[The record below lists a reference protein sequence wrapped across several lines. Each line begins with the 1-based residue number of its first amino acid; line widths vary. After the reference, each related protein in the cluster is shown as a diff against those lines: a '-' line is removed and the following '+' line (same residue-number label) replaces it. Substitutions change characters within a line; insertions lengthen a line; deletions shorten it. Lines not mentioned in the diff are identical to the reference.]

1 MNVCFRSVMLIWV
14 IGASAIGLAA
24 CANQAADS
32 SALPPPPTDSGYTT
46 SAPMPATAGSMV
58 PVVYE
63 PNAPM
68 TASPAS
74 YGSLA
79 GQAAVAAP
87 ASPPAPSQSADPWPR
102 DVTLSNADALI
113 YQPQIESW
121 TGNQMQWRVAV
132 ALRPTGAKAETFG
145 VLWGSART
153 EVDRSTR
160 TVSLEDVSVSQIKFP
175 TLPDNGATYLGGL
188 RQALHG
194 ALATI
199 ALDSV
204 EASLA
209 ASKTVK
215 PNGHAVRNEPPKVIV
230 AYGPALLIP
239 IEGQPV
245 VKAMSDARFERV
257 INTQALIARR
267 RSGDTWFLKIYDG
280 WLSSTSLTGP
290 WTQAGLIPWGL
301 EDASQ
306 SLIKA
311 GSVDPLNGA
320 GATPKPTLASGVPAI
335 HVTEAPTEL
344 IVFKGQPNLVPITGT
359 PLLWATN
366 SATDV
371 LVDTTNNAY
380 FVLLSGRWYRAA
392 GLTGPWT
399 FVASNALPPSFRQI
413 PAKGSPASIVL
424 ASVAGTPQAQ
434 EAVIANSIPQTASVA
449 RIGGPTFTPVFD
461 GAPVWQPVT
470 GTPLSYATNAQIPVI
485 QMNPASY
492 YAVQAGVWFSAP
504 AVTGPWVVATIVPEV
519 IYTIPVA
526 SPLHYVTYVR
536 VYGYKDDVVYV
547 GYTPGYMGTVVDV
560 GGTVVYGT
568 GYTYS
573 PWIGTVWY
581 GAPVT
586 WGVAAVPVYNPYVG
600 FTYGF
605 GLGLA
610 TAAWAEP
617 YWGGAYYHP
626 GYYGYPCCGS
636 ASANVYRNWGTGV
649 SSGTRTWYNNA
660 GGSFGTV
667 ASGSY
672 ATGRGTTGTY
682 NAQRSW
688 NPYTGQGSQG
698 YNRTFNTAS
707 GTTGSVNRNET
718 YNAQTGQRSYGS
730 NVEATGAGG
739 SSIDRNVSATAGPQ
753 GVDRNASTTT
763 YNANTGQTKTWSDG
777 TPQNTHVAGSDGNV
791 YRSDGSG
798 GWQQHST
805 SGWGSASGNTAASQ
819 EQQARSAAADRTNS
833 YGGGGWDRSGGGS
846 DSWGSRYGGG
856 GGDSWAG
863 RSGGGAGGS
872 GSWGSRYSGG
882 SYGDRFGGGGFRG
895 GGRR

>member
-1 MNVCFRSVMLIWV
+1 MKVCFRMLMLTWV
-14 IGASAIGLAA
+14 IGAGLLGLAA
-24 CANQAADS
+24 CANQGADAS
-32 SALPPPPTDSGYTT
+32 TLPPPMDASYATPAATPT
-46 SAPMPATAGSMV
+46 TAGTMV

-63 PNAPM
+63 PNASM
-68 TASPAS
+68 TASTANYS
-74 YGSLA
+74 SLA

-87 ASPPAPSQSADPWPR
+87 TSPPTAPRSADPWPR
-102 DVTLSNADALI
+102 DVTVSDADALI

-121 TGNQMQWRVAV
+121 TGNQMAWRVAV
-132 ALRPTGAKAETFG
+132 ALRPAGAKAETFG

-175 TLPDNGATYLGGL
+175 TLPDNGAAYLAGL

-209 ASKTVK
+209 ASQSVK

-245 VKAMSDARFERV
+245 VRAMSDARFERV

-267 RSGDTWFLKIYDG
+267 RFGDTWFLKLYDG
-280 WLSSTSLTGP
+280 WVSSTSLAGP
-290 WTQAGLIPWGL
+290 WTQAGFVPWGL
-301 EDASQ
+301 EDASK

-311 GSVDPLNGA
+311 GTVDALNGT
-320 GATPKPTLASGVPAI
+320 GATPKPTLANGVPAI
-335 HVTEAPTEL
+335 HVTEVPTEL

-380 FVLLSGRWYRAA
+380 YVLLSGRWYRAA
-392 GLTGPWT
+392 GLAGPWS
-399 FVASNALPPSFRQI
+399 FIASNALPASFKQI

-449 RIGGPTFTPVFD
+449 RAGGPIFAPEFD

-470 GTPLSYATNAQIPVI
+470 STSLFYAANARIPVI
-485 QMNPASY
+485 QVNPSSY

-504 AVTGPWVVATIVPEV
+504 VVTGPWVVATTVPEV

-536 VYGYKDDVVYV
+536 VYGYKDDLVYV

-568 GYTYS
+568 GYSYS

-586 WGVAAVPVYNPYVG
+586 WGVAAAPVYNPYVG

-605 GLGLA
+605 GIGLA

-660 GGSFGTV
+660 GGSFGTA

-672 ATGRGTTGTY
+672 ATDRGTTGTY

-698 YNRTFNTAS
+698 YNRTVNTAS

-718 YNAQTGQRSYGS
+718 YNAQTGQRGYGS

-753 GVDRNASTTT
+753 GVDRSASTTT

-805 SGWGSASGNTAASQ
+805 SGWGSASGNSAWASQ
-819 EQQARSAAADRTNS
+819 EQQARSTAADRTNS
-833 YGGGGWDRSGGGS
+833 YGGGGWDRSGSGS
-846 DSWGSRYGGG
+846 DSSRYGGG
-856 GGDSWAG
+856 DSWG
-863 RSGGGAGGS
+863 NRFGGSAGGS
-872 GSWGSRYSGG
+872 GSWDNRFGGG
-882 SYGDRFGGGGFRG
+882 SYSGRFGGGGFRG

>member
-1 MNVCFRSVMLIWV
+1 MV
-14 IGASAIGLAA
+14 AAIG
-24 CANQAADS
+24 S
-32 SALPPPPTDSGYTT
+32 
-46 SAPMPATAGSMV
+46 
-58 PVVYE
+58 
-63 PNAPM
+63 NA
-68 TASPAS
+68 S
-74 YGSLA
+74 
-79 GQAAVAAP
+79 AP
-87 ASPPAPSQSADPWPR
+87 ASPAATSALAGQTVTAPASPAAATTPPQSADPWPR

-121 TGNQMQWRVAV
+121 TGNQMNWRVAV
-132 ALRPTGAKAETFG
+132 ALRPSGEKNETFG
-145 VLWGSART
+145 VLWGGART
-153 EVDRSTR
+153 DVDRSTR
-160 TVSLEDVSVSQIKFP
+160 TVTLEDVSVSQIKFP
-175 TLPDNGATYLGGL
+175 TLPDNGAAYLAGL

-194 ALATI
+194 ALATM

-209 ASKTVK
+209 ASQTVK
-215 PNGHAVRNEPPKVIV
+215 PTGHAVRNDPPNVIV

-239 IEGQPV
+239 IEGKPV

-267 RSGDTWFLKIYDG
+267 RSTDTWFLKVYDG
-280 WLSSTSLTGP
+280 WMSSTSLAGP
-290 WTQAGLIPWGL
+290 WSQAGFVPWGL
-301 EDASQ
+301 ADAAKG
-306 SLIKA
+306 LIKA
-311 GSVDPLNGA
+311 GTVDPLDGA
-320 GATPKPTLASGVPAI
+320 GATPKPSLANAVPAI
-335 HVTEAPTEL
+335 HVTETPTEL
-344 IVFKGQPNLVPITGT
+344 VVFKGQPNLVPITGT

-380 FVLLSGRWYRAA
+380 YVLLAGRWYRAP
-392 GLTGPWT
+392 GLGGPWT

-449 RIGGPTFTPVFD
+449 RAGGPTFTPVFD
-461 GAPVWQPVT
+461 GAPAWQPVA
-470 GTPLSYATNAQIPVI
+470 GTPLAYAANAKIPVI
-485 QMNPASY
+485 QVNPSSF
-492 YAVQAGVWFSAP
+492 YAVQAGVWFTAP
-504 AVTGPWVVATIVPEV
+504 AVTGPWTVATAVPEV

-536 VYGYKDDVVYV
+536 VYGYTDTVVYV

-568 GYTYS
+568 GYVYS
-573 PWIGTVWY
+573 PWIGNVWY

-586 WGVAAVPVYNPYVG
+586 WGVAAAPVYNPYVG

-605 GLGLA
+605 GIGLA

-660 GGSFGTV
+660 GGSIGTT
-667 ASGSY
+667 ATGSY
-672 ATGRGTTGTY
+672 STDRGTSGTY
-682 NAQRSW
+682 NAQRSY

-698 YNRTFNTAS
+698 YNRTINTAS
-707 GTTGSVNRNET
+707 GATGSVNRNET
-718 YNAQTGQRSYGS
+718 YNAQTGQRGYGS
-730 NVEATGAGG
+730 NVQATGAGG
-739 SSIDRNVSATAGPQ
+739 SSIDRNVSASAGPQ
-753 GVDRNASTTT
+753 GVSRDATTTT
-763 YNANTGQTKTWSDG
+763 YNANTGQTKTWNDG
-777 TPQNTHVAGSDGNV
+777 TPQNTHVAGADGNV

-798 GWQQHST
+798 GWQQHSA
-805 SGWGSASGNTAASQ
+805 SGWGSASGNTAWASQ

-846 DSWGSRYGGG
+846 DSWGSRYG
-856 GGDSWAG
+856 A
-863 RSGGGAGGS
+863 SGAD
-872 GSWGSRYSGG
+872 SWGSRYGGEADRSAGGGWGGGRFGGG

-895 GGRR
+895 GGFRR